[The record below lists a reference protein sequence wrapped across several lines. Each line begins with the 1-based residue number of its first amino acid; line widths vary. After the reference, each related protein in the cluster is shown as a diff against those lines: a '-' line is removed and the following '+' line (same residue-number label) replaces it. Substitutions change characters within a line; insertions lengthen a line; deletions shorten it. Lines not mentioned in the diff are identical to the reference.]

1 MFSSAAKVASISYPQ
16 IERLSIGRPAE
27 SVVAQGTFRFSNLC
41 LLSTKS
47 APVSGADLH
56 FHIGIKGASDGG
68 GRSRSIG
75 NSGASLHADGGAL
88 YSVTCSQRKY
98 HNLCIWFLAHSL
110 AMAACGAGSS
120 RSIPSPTSFPG
131 GISRRA
137 RRLAQHMQNVSD
149 CPMQLYLAY
158 CPGGLSA

>member
-1 MFSSAAKVASISYPQ
+1 MFSSAAKVASTSYPQ

-27 SVVAQGTFRFSNLC
+27 SVAALVTFRFSNLC

-47 APVSGADLH
+47 APVSGADFH

-98 HNLCIWFLAHSL
+98 HNLCIRFLAHSL

-158 CPGGLSA
+158 CPG